1 MSDLGWLTAR
11 PIAHRGLHD
20 SAAGGFI
27 VENTMEAAEAAAS
40 SGYGIE
46 CDVQLTGDGEV
57 VVFHDDTLDRLTTSQ
72 GALPEMSLAALRE
85 VSFKIGGS
93 RIPTL
98 QEFLAHI
105 AGRVPVIIE
114 LKSRWDGAISL
125 AEQASRIVANYTGPA
140 AIMSFDPSLMR
151 AVRLFAPDIAR
162 GIVAERYYDEPEW
175 TALSPRWKFSLGN
188 LLHIPQTKPH
198 FIAYWVRDLPA
209 FAPLF
214 ARNLLGMPL
223 LTWTVRTENDRT
235 CARRWAD
242 QIIFEGFRP

>member
-1 MSDLGWLTAR
+1 MSHLGWLTAR

-20 SAAGGFI
+20 SAAGGSI

-46 CDVQLTGDGEV
+46 CDVQLTSDGEV

-114 LKSRWDGAISL
+114 LKSRWDGATSL

-175 TALSPRWKFSLGN
+175 AALSPRRKFSLGN